1 MKRHSF
7 AWLLG
12 AAFFTTLGD
21 AFGLL
26 AMEWMVYDL
35 TGSKLSMGAL
45 ALCAGIPELAI
56 RLAGAPLTD
65 RVNKRKLLIILAA
78 VKAGAAVLP
87 LLAASLGSLQ
97 IWHLF
102 ITAGVMGACSALYL
116 PAASAALPA
125 IAPKGKLVR
134 AFAVM
139 EGCRGAAALL
149 GPSLA
154 GGATAVFGSLQ
165 TLGINAVIYSAA
177 AGLLFMVPG
186 ASFVVMQKA
195 DSQNSRAG
203 YVRELL
209 QGFAFYQQHRPILL
223 VMLLVSVSNMGS
235 AAVWTMMVP
244 YGTEILRQGPG
255 AIGLLT
261 TFSSLGSL
269 LGVAAVAV
277 AGDLHRRSVWMP
289 GSLALIGLL
298 TLLLGFTTSYGYA
311 VVLVSLSGAAGPF
324 FSSLSSAL
332 YGRLVPE
339 ELQGRVNAIRYLIG
353 GSLQP
358 VGGGLGGV
366 IGQAFGIPALF
377 AGVGMV
383 SLVCSVS
390 AFFSPA
396 LRRLNGPLDE
406 VADRFAAVEHA
417 CHETTQTANG
427 HA

>member
-1 MKRHSF
+1 MRRLRF

-45 ALCAGIPELAI
+45 ALCAGIPELVI
-56 RLAGAPLTD
+56 RLVGAPLTD
-65 RVNKRKLLIILAA
+65 RINRGRLLIVLAA
-78 VKAGAAVLP
+78 IKASAAVLP
-87 LLAASLGSLQ
+87 LLAAALGSLQ
-97 IWHLF
+97 VWHLF
-102 ITAGVMGACSALYL
+102 ITAGVLGACSALYL
-116 PAASAALPA
+116 PAASAALPS
-125 IAPKGKLVR
+125 IAPKGILVR
-134 AFAVM
+134 AFAIM

-154 GGATAVFGSLQ
+154 GGATALFGSLYA
-165 TLGINAVIYSAA
+165 LGINAVIYGVAI
-177 AGLLFMVPG
+177 GLLFMIPK
-186 ASFVVMQKA
+186 ASFVIQKEVKG
-195 DSQNSRAG
+195 DNSTG

-209 QGFAFYQQHRPILL
+209 QGFSFFKQYRPILL
-223 VMLLVSVSNMGS
+223 VMLLVSISNMGS

-244 YGTEILRQGPG
+244 YGTEILRQGPA

-261 TFSSLGSL
+261 TFSSLGAL
-269 LGVAAVAV
+269 LGVASVAMV
-277 AGDLHRRSVWMP
+277 GDLHRRSMWMP
-289 GSLALIGLL
+289 GSLAVIGLL
-298 TLLLGFTTSYGYA
+298 TLLLGFTTSYGGA
-311 VVLVSLSGAAGPF
+311 IVLVSLSGAAAPF

-339 ELQGRVNAIRYLIG
+339 EMQGRVNSIRYLIG
-353 GSLQP
+353 GSLHP

-366 IGQAFGIPALF
+366 IGQGYGIPVLF
-377 AGVGMV
+377 AGVGIV

-390 AFFSPA
+390 AFFSPS
-396 LRRLNGPLDE
+396 LRMLNGPLEE
-406 VADRFAAVEHA
+406 VADRFAVDHS
-417 CHETTQTANG
+417 CNETRAATSG